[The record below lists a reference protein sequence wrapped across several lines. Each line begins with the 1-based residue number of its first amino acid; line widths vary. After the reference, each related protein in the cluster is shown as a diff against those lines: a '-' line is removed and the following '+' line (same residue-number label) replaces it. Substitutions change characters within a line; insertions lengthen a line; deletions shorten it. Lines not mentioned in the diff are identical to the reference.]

1 MFNFY
6 FSAKILA
13 IKDIRIKK
21 PGFFV
26 FIFNKLAL
34 LSNPLKED
42 KKVNPKYI
50 YKMPVGGYQ
59 FYRRGIFCVIISRQR
74 LKTHP
79 KDGDHPT

>member
-13 IKDIRIKK
+13 IMDIRSKK
-21 PGFFV
+21 PSFFV
-26 FIFNKLAL
+26 FIFNKLGP

-50 YKMPVGGYQ
+50 YKKPVG
-59 FYRRGIFCVIISRQR
+59 
-74 LKTHP
+74 
-79 KDGDHPT
+79 

>member
-21 PGFFV
+21 LGFFV
-26 FIFNKLAL
+26 FIFNNLGP

-50 YKMPVGGYQ
+50 YKMPVG
-59 FYRRGIFCVIISRQR
+59 R
-74 LKTHP
+74 
-79 KDGDHPT
+79 

>member
-26 FIFNKLAL
+26 FIFNKLGPFIQ
-34 LSNPLKED
+34 SIEGRQKG
-42 KKVNPKYI
+42 KSKVYLQNASRLIAILPARYFLCCFWPK
-50 YKMPVGGYQ
+50 
-59 FYRRGIFCVIISRQR
+59 
-74 LKTHP
+74 
-79 KDGDHPT
+79 